1 MDKDIWLTMLDH
13 LQHQDTLPVVAS
25 TLSWA
30 RCHTSSPPPPPIS
43 PPPPTPSTPTATS
56 TTLSTMLWSMAR
68 CFGSVLIPAITCCS
82 NTMLGAGLLSRKV
95 VEAGLK
101 WCQLERGRVGER
113 ILGAGVV
120 QGGSLYWPH
129 QNLTKSRLI
138 FDTPYTPNFD
148 VASIAS
154 VVEIRFP

>member
-1 MDKDIWLTMLDH
+1 VGAEGGDGQGEGGLEKDIWLTMLDH

-25 TLSWA
+25 TLSW
-30 RCHTSSPPPPPIS
+30 
-43 PPPPTPSTPTATS
+43 
-56 TTLSTMLWSMAR
+56 AR

>member
-13 LQHQDTLPVVAS
+13 LQHQDIMPVVAS

-30 RCHTSSPPPPPIS
+30 RC
-43 PPPPTPSTPTATS
+43 
-56 TTLSTMLWSMAR
+56 
-68 CFGSVLIPAITCCS
+68 FGS
-82 NTMLGAGLLSRKV
+82 V

-101 WCQLERGRVGER
+101 WCQLEWGRVGER

-138 FDTPYTPNFD
+138 FDTPYTPNFY